1 MKVCAG
7 IVLYNPELNRL
18 KNNID
23 AVLPQVD
30 LIILVDNASAEID
43 SLKEIYSGNRF
54 IWICNEKNIGVAG
67 ALNQLV
73 NYAHQNNYEWI
84 LTLDQ
89 DSVCGDDLVE
99 KLLDTAKSSNNA
111 GMICP
116 RVIERGVDN
125 SLKDGVENIVDLQI
139 EEVPLC
145 ITSGCLTNVRA
156 VLDTGGFDERLFIDH
171 VDHDMCIRL
180 RYRGYRIL
188 QVNGAVLN
196 QEYGLEVVHRKLFFK
211 TYEYHNYTPF
221 RVYYQ
226 ARNMLFMVRKYG
238 TDFKPR
244 PFLHYFRPIVVF
256 TIKFLF
262 EPNKFRRL
270 SAFARG
276 YTAGLFMKIN

>member
-99 KLLDTAKSSNNA
+99 KLIDASQSYNNV
-111 GMICP
+111 GMVSP
-116 RVIERGVDN
+116 RITERGN
-125 SLKDGVENIVDLQI
+125 KDSEIDKENPTANI
-139 EEVPLC
+139 EDVPLC
-145 ITSGCLTNVRA
+145 ITSGCLTNVKA

-270 SAFARG
+270 SAFVRG
-276 YTAGLFMKIN
+276 YTTGLFMKI